1 MPAARAA
8 SSRLIPS
15 EALASASSRLLTRP
29 SRSRRAIARSSAGV
43 RPVAIGT
50 ATMAQAPGLLSLP
63 GQLAARRRRSSLPV
77 AGMTRTILTLA
88 LLAAACPALADEA
101 VRAGPAQAV
110 MRPLGGERVLAYY
123 VPSAGRCDT
132 VGMPGEELGPRL
144 RVSLAPAEAATV
156 EDAGGGSLVL
166 TCGPA
171 GAWMTVERH
180 APTQETASAE

>member
-63 GQLAARRRRSSLPV
+63 GQLAGRRRRSRLPV
-77 AGMTRTILTLA
+77 AGI
-88 LLAAACPALADEA
+88 
-101 VRAGPAQAV
+101 
-110 MRPLGGERVLAYY
+110 
-123 VPSAGRCDT
+123 S
-132 VGMPGEELGPRL
+132 GPRL
-144 RVSLAPAEAATV
+144 THNPSRSTV
-156 EDAGGGSLVL
+156 EPEYGGYLGDV
-166 TCGPA
+166 G
-171 GAWMTVERH
+171 
-180 APTQETASAE
+180 